1 MKRILITATLLLS
14 IISLKSQVSIG
25 VDAVS
30 PHEDAILDLQSQDKG
45 FLLPRVKL
53 VSSNQSTPL
62 KNHVEG
68 MIVYNTTVSGSGAS
82 YVSPGFYYNDGKAW
96 VRLPLGYTNWFYMP
110 SIPFATSEDATTQT
124 KNLYEEYKKQFGG
137 TSATFVKS
145 TSAPKMIPYLPAA
158 TDLYYYI
165 TDYDP
170 EVFSNIS
177 IDDNGIMTYDV
188 KAAATDYT
196 FINIVFVLK

>member
-1 MKRILITATLLLS
+1 MKKLLISSVLFLAV
-14 IISLKSQVSIG
+14 ISAKSQVSIG
-25 VDAVS
+25 LDASV
-30 PHEDAILDLQSQDKG
+30 PNEDAILDLQAQNKG

-53 VSSNQSTPL
+53 ISSDKPSPL

-68 MIVYNTTVSGSGAS
+68 MTVYNTAISGSGAT
-82 YVSPGFYYNDGKAW
+82 YVSPGLYYNDGTSW
-96 VRLPLGYTNWFYMP
+96 IRLPLGYTNWFYMP
-110 SIPFATSEDATTQT
+110 SIPFKTSDNATAQT
-124 KNLYEEYKKQFGG
+124 KDLYAEYTKQFGG
-137 TSATFVKS
+137 TSGNFAKS
-145 TSAPKMIPYLPAA
+145 ASAPATIPYLPTA
-158 TDLYYYI
+158 TDLYYYV

-177 IDDNGIMTYDV
+177 ISNNGVMTYDV